1 MEVHHHRP
9 GRPAGPTGP
18 APAGDQHR
26 PGATPRR
33 LTVELGVA
41 PFDVRHR
48 GRKPKPVGWTAM
60 DGPARAGQPS
70 TVTDAARSWQ
80 RQPGHR
86 SSPAPRMRGRRATSG
101 CRTEQTPTPGRPTP
115 NLPTQARTA
124 EQVHSVASQRRPQ
137 QSPNSVLQDNNSHGP
152 RSRRRR
158 PEQRSRHDRCAP
170 DPPDRL
176 TGDTRDTPLDRHTVR
191 LRTNLRGSHQASASP
206 AIEQPTVHRTRRRV
220 QHAQPP
226 TKFRI

>member
-1 MEVHHHRP
+1 
-9 GRPAGPTGP
+9 
-18 APAGDQHR
+18 
-26 PGATPRR
+26 
-33 LTVELGVA
+33 
-41 PFDVRHR
+41 
-48 GRKPKPVGWTAM
+48 M

-80 RQPGHR
+80 RPPGHR
-86 SSPAPRMRGRRATSG
+86 SSPAPRMRGRRATRG

-176 TGDTRDTPLDRHTVR
+176 
-191 LRTNLRGSHQASASP
+191 
-206 AIEQPTVHRTRRRV
+206 
-220 QHAQPP
+220 
-226 TKFRI
+226 